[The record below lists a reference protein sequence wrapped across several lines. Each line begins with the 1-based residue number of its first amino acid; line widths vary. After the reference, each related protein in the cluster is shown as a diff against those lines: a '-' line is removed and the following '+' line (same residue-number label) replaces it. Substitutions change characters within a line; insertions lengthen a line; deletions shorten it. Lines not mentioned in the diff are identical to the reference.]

1 MIKELKIMNLFGQFN
16 YHIVFKD
23 VGITIITGPNGFG
36 KSTVLKIIESL
47 GEKDLYDLCQF
58 PFEKIIAKTTNQS
71 ITIEKNSDSV
81 IVNNCA
87 LSFFPERIME
97 NWHRRKGIPLVE
109 RVAPNTFVDL
119 KHDKILTS
127 QEYSALIM
135 EYNNDNDISDRLIL
149 VNYDQS
155 KSIKKE
161 GAKYKELT
169 FTNKTEGVIRYKAV
183 ATDVEGNTVE
193 SYNVVYYDKTKPGGA
208 VIDEWIKENTFEFE
222 IDVTDIHAG
231 N

>member
-87 LSFFPERIME
+87 LSF
-97 NWHRRKGIPLVE
+97 
-109 RVAPNTFVDL
+109 
-119 KHDKILTS
+119 S
-127 QEYSALIM
+127 Q
-135 EYNNDNDISDRLIL
+135 
-149 VNYDQS
+149 
-155 KSIKKE
+155 
-161 GAKYKELT
+161 KELWRIGT
-169 FTNKTEGVIRYKAV
+169 GEKGFH
-183 ATDVEGNTVE
+183 
-193 SYNVVYYDKTKPGGA
+193 
-208 VIDEWIKENTFEFE
+208 W
-222 IDVTDIHAG
+222 
-231 N
+231 